1 MQRQRATCRPE
12 SEPRLTRKQGGKTC
26 SPAPIS
32 RDCTPA
38 LARLQARPP
47 AAPGKILLIASWV
60 PPNSSPCVGCDCN
73 LGMRSF
79 RYGEFSRI
87 PSDRNL
93 DGPDR
98 AGRRRWHEAAVYS
111 VRYQSEWKLTI
122 GRFNAPGVDPDMLAE
137 HYESEG
143 FRLPMTITLIDQEN
157 RAIRGEITAGSTYTK
172 YSRRGQGDGTG
183 TERL

>member
-1 MQRQRATCRPE
+1 MVNLAE
-12 SEPRLTRKQGGKTC
+12 FRLTEILT
-26 SPAPIS
+26 
-32 RDCTPA
+32 A
-38 LARLQARPP
+38 LIERA
-47 AAPGKILLIASWV
+47 
-60 PPNSSPCVGCDCN
+60 DDD
-73 LGMRSF
+73 GMRLPYILCAISPN
-79 RYGEFSRI
+79 GS
-87 PSDRNL
+87 
-93 DGPDR
+93 
-98 AGRRRWHEAAVYS
+98 
-111 VRYQSEWKLTI
+111 LTI